1 MIVRITSVKNWHQ
14 TIVNKGYTMR
24 ENLEIRQQII
34 DAAIDLHINNGGNF
48 TLKQL
53 CQKAKIKQGEFYQQF
68 NSKNQVL
75 GQFYPL
81 CVQRCREMSLQIEAY
96 HSMSLAEKLGNFIY
110 MMFDLLQEQREFVDE
125 TFGEMVFLNAGTAF
139 HREVADVIGEILE
152 NDPQIPDLQRSFLL
166 NAQMYDV
173 LAKEY
178 IHLLKFWLS
187 DDSPNFEK
195 SMALT
200 DKLVNFLEEV
210 LHSNVI
216 GHAADLLK
224 FFVQNDVIKLNIP
237 LIKWLIQ
244 R

>member
-1 MIVRITSVKNWHQ
+1 
-14 TIVNKGYTMR
+14 MR

-34 DAAIDLHINNGGNF
+34 DAAIDLHITTGGNF

-125 TFGEMVFLNAGTAF
+125 TFGEMVFQNTGTAF
-139 HREVADVIGEILE
+139 QREVADVIGEILE
-152 NDPQIPDLQRSFLL
+152 SDPQIPDLQRSFLL
-166 NAQMYDV
+166 NAQVYNF

-187 DDSPNFEK
+187 DDSQNFEK

-216 GHAADLLK
+216 GRAADLLK
-224 FFVQNDVIKLNIP
+224 FFVQNDVVKLNFP